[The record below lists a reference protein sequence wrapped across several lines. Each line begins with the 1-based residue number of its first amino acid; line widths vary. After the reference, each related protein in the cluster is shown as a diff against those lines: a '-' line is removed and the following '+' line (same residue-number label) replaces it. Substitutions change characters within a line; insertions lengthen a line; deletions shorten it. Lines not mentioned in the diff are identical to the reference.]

1 MEDFGYRKNEEKSQL
16 TNPTR
21 KFFLLCAAMFSI
33 ACFVYITISAYYY
46 VYQDKDGNVETI
58 KSPEGPIKIIEE
70 DVEAAANGSM
80 KIDRSIY
87 EDIFGNK
94 KEKLNQDN
102 PKVQTAAIP
111 ALPPKTLVQNNRE
124 LLKEKFPNAKIPEEP
139 KPAQAAPTQAP
150 AVVQNPVVFSAQDKK
165 TAATKDLLTK
175 SESGTQATK
184 QAPVSPNKKRQIRVQ
199 VAAMTSKD
207 AAQEAWRKI
216 NHLHTDLFSGL
227 KPVIEEVDLGKRG
240 IFYRLQ
246 IGNFFNQ
253 IEAEEF
259 CSKYVVKTKKN
270 KSDCIIVE

>member
-1 MEDFGYRKNEEKSQL
+1 MEDFGYRRNEEKSQL
-16 TNPTR
+16 GTPTR

-33 ACFVYITISAYYY
+33 ACFIYITISAYYY

-70 DVEAAANGSM
+70 EVETAANGSM

-87 EDIFGNK
+87 EDIFGSK
-94 KEKLNQDN
+94 KEKLNQAN
-102 PKVQTAAIP
+102 PTVQTAVAP
-111 ALPPKTLVQNNRE
+111 ALPPKTLVQNNRQ
-124 LLKEKFPNAKIPEEP
+124 LVKENFPNAKLPGDA
-139 KPAQAAPTQAP
+139 KPAQAAPTA
-150 AVVQNPVVFSAQDKK
+150 AAATVQNPVVFSAQDKK
-165 TAATKDLLTK
+165 AAATKDLLTK
-175 SESGTQATK
+175 SESGATATK
-184 QAPVSPNKKRQIRVQ
+184 PSAVGTNKKRQIRVQ

-207 AAQEAWRKI
+207 AAQDAWKKI

-259 CSKYVVKTKKN
+259 CSKYVAKTKKN